1 MSFYNKIVCWA
12 LYVVFAVC
20 IKVVFCAMTV
30 APPPFF
36 IFSHNKLF
44 LQYFS
49 DISHCIRFYI
59 VFDHIFIVYADLL
72 KFVMFDLLYFLVKL
86 SILYHSIL
94 SLLYQSLL
102 APFYALIN
110 SLILVHI
117 VYFCLG
123 FIVEK
128 FLLHSYWSCI

>member
-1 MSFYNKIVCWA
+1 MLCLRFA
-12 LYVVFAVC
+12 LRLYFVPWRW
-20 IKVVFCAMTV
+20 
-30 APPPFF
+30 PPPFF

-117 VYFCLG
+117 VYFWLG

-128 FLLHSYWSCI
+128 FLLHGYWSCIWSLCFLHIFT